1 MDGNIS
7 KALWIGVGILFFIGV
22 VTLGLTLFNKG
33 KDVAQ
38 KQTESLSQL
47 EKGLAEAE
55 FDNYDN
61 RSVSGAEVVSAIKN
75 FREDSEVMSISVS
88 TKKTTVVYLNSAS
101 FDSDSV
107 TLGEALDKSSIET
120 QIKQARSES
129 SDNYINPVAK
139 FDAAIRKDSNGVI
152 SGIVFV
158 QE

>member
-61 RSVSGAEVVSAIKN
+61 RNVSGAEVVSAIKN